1 MMRRRSPSPTPPP
14 PPSPNCKVEAGMKEM
29 NSNLCSAMFGL
40 VLSDEAYRTYR
51 ASRLLEVTPPPSIPH
66 STLGLMCQRPHRLMA
81 ATSLN

>member
-40 VLSDEAYRTYR
+40 VLSDEAYRSYR
-51 ASRLLEVTPPPSIPH
+51 ASRLLEVQAP
-66 STLGLMCQRPHRLMA
+66 TLLDSPQHLDTLTLSAHM
-81 ATSLN
+81 